1 MTKSM
6 TLSRHQI
13 EQVATWLALSQNIK
27 AVQFAEESSSGI
39 GINVTALFYDDKYA
53 TRHVMDITD
62 VSTW

>member
-1 MTKSM
+1 MTKSI

-27 AVQFAEESSSGI
+27 AVQFAEESNSGI
-39 GINVTALFYDDKYA
+39 GTNVTALFYDDKYM
-53 TRHVMDITD
+53 TKHVMDITD